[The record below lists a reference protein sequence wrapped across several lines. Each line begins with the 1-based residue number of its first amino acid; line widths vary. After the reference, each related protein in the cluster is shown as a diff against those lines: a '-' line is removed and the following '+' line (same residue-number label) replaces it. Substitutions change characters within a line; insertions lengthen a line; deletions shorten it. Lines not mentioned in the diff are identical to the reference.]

1 MIKFQV
7 CSFGLFAF
15 GEGNGEILRHLFW
28 VSEMKNEIIAR
39 NIDYMAT
46 IEFRNQSSKDEDAK
60 DADDTIIYAEFVI
73 TMKRKYVRHVY
84 EIIAPTGMLVATSWV
99 IFFQLTNLISQ
110 NKS

>member
-1 MIKFQV
+1 
-7 CSFGLFAF
+7 
-15 GEGNGEILRHLFW
+15 
-28 VSEMKNEIIAR
+28 MKNEIIAR

-60 DADDTIIYAEFVI
+60 DADYAIIYAEFVI

-110 NKS
+110 NKIDNFV